1 MGAFGPVHWIVLGLV
16 VLLVFG
22 GRGKL
27 SGIMGDA
34 AKGVRAFRDG
44 LKGDDE
50 SPKAEEPPPPAAK
63 PLTKPAAKP
72 ASRASAPRTTKAKTA
87 AKPAAKPRAKTK
99 A

>member
-1 MGAFGPVHWIVLGLV
+1 MGTLAPIHWIIILVV

-44 LKGDDE
+44 LKGEDE
-50 SPKAEEPPPPAAK
+50 AKETAAAK
-63 PLTKPAAKP
+63 PLTADEKD
-72 ASRASAPRTTKAKTA
+72 KAHG
-87 AKPAAKPRAKTK
+87 
-99 A
+99 